1 MFRINIQKGD
11 FLKAKFALYCKNYND
26 ALFYFIRASQK
37 KSIILDG
44 LIKKRS
50 IKHINKLLIKLRKKY
65 ENLGLKNL
73 RTEKELKEFLDEKNL
88 LKRSANINQNGKITF
103 GEEIENIKYSIQNV
117 INSFNKKQGKDIII
131 LIDFNIY
138 SKKDDNRESKTYKI
152 DRFIEQT
159 IVILKNYLSS
169 NDRFS
174 LFIFDNHYKI
184 LCPLINVNEIDINSF
199 SKDLIQFKNSTFDKI
214 EEINFDTKLKEFKC
228 IEFNLKEDNLSEN
241 SREDSL
247 EISDKEKNFNY
258 SYNTIIIGFVKTM
271 NCINYYLQ
279 MKENVKNEKYIII
292 FTDITNLQK
301 KEDEQIKKI
310 FDNLRVNKSIILI
323 LVGKNKKQNIKNENE
338 NNNIEQ
344 LILTKF
350 GKKSEIIFFD
360 NMKKI
365 KTILSN
371 NKAIK
376 EEIFYPNE
384 IYK

>member
-138 SKKDDNRESKTYKI
+138 S
-152 DRFIEQT
+152 
-159 IVILKNYLSS
+159 
-169 NDRFS
+169 
-174 LFIFDNHYKI
+174 
-184 LCPLINVNEIDINSF
+184 
-199 SKDLIQFKNSTFDKI
+199 
-214 EEINFDTKLKEFKC
+214 
-228 IEFNLKEDNLSEN
+228 
-241 SREDSL
+241 
-247 EISDKEKNFNY
+247 
-258 SYNTIIIGFVKTM
+258 
-271 NCINYYLQ
+271 
-279 MKENVKNEKYIII
+279 
-292 FTDITNLQK
+292 
-301 KEDEQIKKI
+301 
-310 FDNLRVNKSIILI
+310 
-323 LVGKNKKQNIKNENE
+323 
-338 NNNIEQ
+338 
-344 LILTKF
+344 
-350 GKKSEIIFFD
+350 
-360 NMKKI
+360 
-365 KTILSN
+365 
-371 NKAIK
+371 
-376 EEIFYPNE
+376 
-384 IYK
+384 